1 MGKRDDFSRDD
12 SSRDRPRPGGP
23 AGRPGGSDGSDFDDE
38 QNEFARR
45 LQGAKRE
52 TVKREREQQKF
63 ARQEMESELNQQ
75 SHNRDRR
82 ALEKDLKR
90 KHNELKRVADT
101 LSIKQTLQRLS
112 GAVSV
117 VCWGPDV
124 ASDKARPSIG
134 VFLNYTPVPLA
145 NSIPAEHTHSL
156 FGVWL
161 YMAGSSDQIQ
171 IVIGSKHLADDAEQS
186 ERATVPGR
194 DSWLFATP
202 YKSGS
207 HADIQSRIEQA
218 LLAWQPA

>member
-12 SSRDRPRPGGP
+12 SSRGPRPGGP
-23 AGRPGGSDGSDFDDE
+23 AGRPGGSDGSEFDDE
-38 QNEFARR
+38 QIEFARR
-45 LQGAKRE
+45 LQGEKRE

-90 KHNELKRVADT
+90 KQNELKRVADT
-101 LSIKQTLQRLS
+101 LNIKLTLQRLS
-112 GAVSV
+112 SAVSV

-124 ASDKARPSIG
+124 ASDKTRPSIG
-134 VFLNYTPVPLA
+134 VFLNYTPTPLA
-145 NSIPAEHTHSL
+145 NSLPTEHTHSL

-171 IVIGSKHLADDAEQS
+171 IVIGSKRLADDAGQA
-186 ERATVPGR
+186 ERATAPGR
-194 DSWLFATP
+194 DKWQFATP
-202 YKSGS
+202 YKAGS
-207 HADIQSRIEQA
+207 HAEIQSKIEQA